1 MDLFE
6 EVERIIDQGEICDS
20 CMGQVFAERGHG
32 LTNRERG
39 TAWKTILAMEN
50 NNIIE
55 RKVDCW
61 VCLGESYRFEEWA
74 DLAVMELGE
83 IEFKTYKIG
92 TRMSPLLDENAK
104 LLRELVGV
112 PIDSG
117 ESLKTEMNREVGK
130 IVGDRM
136 KKYFDADSPDIIIL
150 LNVPT
155 RSVEIQV
162 NPIFIYGRYKKLI
175 RGIPQTKWPC
185 GECKGRGTSIHGVC
199 ERCEG
204 SGKQYEESVQELIDS
219 VAIIQMEGESSTFHG
234 AGRED
239 IDAKMLGTG
248 RPFVVEI
255 KTPKKRSIDLQVLE
269 ENMNKNAFGK
279 VEVEL
284 EGVVNRKM
292 VAHIKELPASKTYEA
307 RIKFDRSVEKDIL
320 KGALGMLD
328 GAEIKQET
336 PTRVVHRRA
345 DKTRIRKVYS
355 AKGELTS
362 DLTANLEIHGE
373 KGLYIK
379 ELVSGDSGR
388 TNPNLTDL
396 IGVEAVVET
405 LDVISVV
412 AEEGRFDVPEY
423 ILRRKDKKG
432 LEE

>member
-1 MDLFE
+1 MELFE

-50 NNIIE
+50 DNIIE

-61 VCLGESYRFEEWA
+61 VCLGESYRFSEWA
-74 DLAVMELGE
+74 DLAIVELGK
-83 IEFKTYKIG
+83 IEFETYKIG

-104 LLRELVGV
+104 LLRELIGV

-136 KKYFDADSPDIIIL
+136 EKSFEIDSPDIIIL

-155 RSVEIQV
+155 RSIEIQV

-185 GECKGRGTSIHGVC
+185 GECKGRGKSIQGVC
-199 ERCEG
+199 ERCKG

-219 VAIIQMEGESSTFHG
+219 VAIVQMEGENSTFHG

-255 KTPKKRSIDLQVLE
+255 KNPKRRSIDLQVLE

-284 EGVVNRKM
+284 EGFANRKM
-292 VAHIKELPASKTYEA
+292 VSHIKELPASKTYEA
-307 RIKFDRSVEKDIL
+307 GIKFDSDVEKGML
-320 KGALGMLD
+320 KDALKILD
-328 GAEIKQET
+328 GAKIEQET

-345 DKTRIRKVYS
+345 DKTRVRKVYS
-355 AKGELTS
+355 AKGKLTGELT
-362 DLTANLEIHGE
+362 AKLEIHGE

-379 ELVSGDSGR
+379 ELVSGDGGR
-388 TNPNLTDL
+388 TKPNLADL
-396 IGVEAVVET
+396 VGVEAVVET

-423 ILRRKDKKG
+423 ILRRRGEKG